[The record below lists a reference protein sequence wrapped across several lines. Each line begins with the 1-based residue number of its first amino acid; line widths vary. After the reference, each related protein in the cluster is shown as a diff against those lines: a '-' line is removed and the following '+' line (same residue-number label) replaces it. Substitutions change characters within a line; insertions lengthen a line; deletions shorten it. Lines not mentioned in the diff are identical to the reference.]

1 MISRV
6 ISGRQ
11 YDDDEIDDLNTRRSF
26 VCEKMKTQRE
36 KLNRKSPC
44 LAVFIEK
51 PYILRDKNKK

>member
-1 MISRV
+1 M